1 MHWVERNHL
10 WILAVVVLASGLCF
24 PHQADAGPYAALVAE
39 VETER
44 PLFERNADELRHP
57 ASLTKMMTLY
67 LVFEALANER
77 ISRDTVFRAS
87 RFAVLRPPSRLGLNA
102 GDAITVEQGI
112 LALVTRSANDAAAV
126 IAEGMAGSESAFAQ
140 LMTEKAHQLGMERTV
155 YRNASGLPDPNQVT
169 TAWDMFRLGKSLYK
183 HFPQYYPYFSTTQ
196 FYFDGR
202 SFHNHNHL
210 LKNYP
215 VADGIKTGFVNAS
228 GFNLVASARR
238 GGHRLIGVVFGG
250 TSAAA
255 RDAHMRDILDDG
267 FAQLEGLEHKVHTAS
282 FDQPEPPTLLSR
294 PKLPQ
299 RSAERR
305 AGSEGVKLAS
315 KNSKDSPFSDEG
327 DGLERAGANR
337 GKQAWQVRV
346 GTFPREKAAEQ
357 RLTQALKAAPH
368 PLRHARATV
377 SARTRSGKKLYLAV
391 FNGMT
396 KEDAVAACKALKRKR
411 MECASGRSS
420 S

>member
-1 MHWVERNHL
+1 MHWIEHNHL
-10 WILAVVVLASGLCF
+10 LVLAVLVLAGSF
-24 PHQADAGPYAALVAE
+24 FFAHRVQAGPYAALVVE
-39 VETER
+39 VESER
-44 PLFERNADELRHP
+44 PLFERNADELRYP

-67 LVFEALANER
+67 LVFEALAKGR
-77 ISRDTVFRAS
+77 ITSDTVFRAS
-87 RFAVLRPPSRLGLNA
+87 RFAVLRPPSRLGLKA

-140 LMTEKAHQLGMERTV
+140 LMTEKARELGMSRTV

-169 TAWDMFRLGKSLYK
+169 TAWDQFRLGKSLYK
-183 HFPQYYPYFSTTQ
+183 DFPQYYSYFSTTQ
-196 FYFDGR
+196 FQFEGR

-215 VADGIKTGFVNAS
+215 GTDGIKTGFVNAS

-250 TSAAA
+250 TSASA
-255 RDAHMRDILDDG
+255 RDAHMRDILDYG
-267 FAQLEGLEHKVHTAS
+267 FAQLDGLEYEVRTAS
-282 FDQPEPPTLLSR
+282 FDQPEPPALLSR
-294 PKLPQ
+294 PQLPE
-299 RSAERR
+299 RSVQKP
-305 AGSEGVKLAS
+305 SSKKNKLAGD
-315 KNSKDSPFSDEG
+315 NSRSG
-327 DGLERAGANR
+327 DQGDNREKTAADR
-337 GKQAWQVRV
+337 GKRAWQVRL
-346 GTFPREKAAEQ
+346 GSFTAEKSAEQ
-357 RLTQALKAAPH
+357 RLAQALKTAPY

-377 SARTRSGKKLYLAV
+377 AARTRGGKRLYLAV

-396 KEDAVAACKALKRKR
+396 KDDAVAACKALKRKR
-411 MECASGRSS
+411 IECISARSS

>member
-10 WILAVVVLASGLCF
+10 LILAVLVLASGFCF
-24 PHQADAGPYAALVAE
+24 PQRAGAGPYAALVVE

-67 LVFEALANER
+67 LVFEALANGR
-77 ISRDTVFRAS
+77 LSRDTVFRAS

-140 LMTEKAHQLGMERTV
+140 LMTEKARQLGMGRTV

-183 HFPQYYPYFSTTQ
+183 HFPQYYSYFSTTQ
-196 FYFDGR
+196 FYFEGR

-210 LKNYP
+210 LKSYP
-215 VADGIKTGFVNAS
+215 GTDGIKTGFVNAS

-267 FAQLEGLEHKVHTAS
+267 FAQLEGVEHKVHTAS
-282 FDQPEPPTLLSR
+282 FDQPEPPALLAR
-294 PKLPQ
+294 PKLSQ
-299 RSAERR
+299 RPAERR
-305 AGSEGVKLAS
+305 PRKENVKVTG
-315 KNSKDSPFSDEG
+315 KGNSFSDEG
-327 DGLERAGANR
+327 DGQEKAGANR
-337 GKQAWQVRV
+337 GKPIWQVRV
-346 GTFPREKAAEQ
+346 GTFPREKVAEQ
-357 RLTQALKAAPH
+357 RLTQALKVAPH

-377 SARTRSGKKLYLAV
+377 TARTQGGKKLYLAV

-396 KEDAVAACKALKRKR
+396 KEDAAAACKALKRKR
-411 MECASGRSS
+411 MECASARS
-420 S
+420 

>member
-1 MHWVERNHL
+1 LHWVERNHL
-10 WILAVVVLASGLCF
+10 LILAVLVLASGFCF
-24 PHQADAGPYAALVAE
+24 PQRAGAGPYAALVVE

-67 LVFEALANER
+67 LVFEALANGR
-77 ISRDTVFRAS
+77 LSRDTVFRAS

-140 LMTEKAHQLGMERTV
+140 LMTEKARQLGMGRTV

-183 HFPQYYPYFSTTQ
+183 HFPQYYSYFSTTQ
-196 FYFDGR
+196 FYFEGR

-210 LKNYP
+210 LKSYP
-215 VADGIKTGFVNAS
+215 GTDGIKTGFVNAS

-267 FAQLEGLEHKVHTAS
+267 FAQLEGVEHKVHTAS
-282 FDQPEPPTLLSR
+282 FDQPEPPALLAR
-294 PKLPQ
+294 PKLSQ
-299 RSAERR
+299 RPAERR
-305 AGSEGVKLAS
+305 PRKENVKVTG
-315 KNSKDSPFSDEG
+315 KGNSFSDEG
-327 DGLERAGANR
+327 DGQEKAGANR
-337 GKQAWQVRV
+337 GKPIWQVRV

-357 RLTQALKAAPH
+357 RLTQALKVAPH

-377 SARTRSGKKLYLAV
+377 TARTQGGKKLYLAV

-396 KEDAVAACKALKRKR
+396 KEDAAAACKALKRKR
-411 MECASGRSS
+411 MECASARS
-420 S
+420 

>member
-10 WILAVVVLASGLCF
+10 LILAVLVLASGFCF
-24 PHQADAGPYAALVAE
+24 PQRAGAGPYAALVVE

-67 LVFEALANER
+67 LVFEALANGR
-77 ISRDTVFRAS
+77 LSRDTVFRAS

-140 LMTEKAHQLGMERTV
+140 LMTEKARQLGMGRTV

-183 HFPQYYPYFSTTQ
+183 HFPQYYSYFSTTQ
-196 FYFDGR
+196 FYFEGR

-210 LKNYP
+210 LKSYP
-215 VADGIKTGFVNAS
+215 GTDGIKTGFVNAS

-267 FAQLEGLEHKVHTAS
+267 FAQLEGVEHKVHTAS
-282 FDQPEPPTLLSR
+282 FDQPEPPALLAR
-294 PKLPQ
+294 PKLSQ
-299 RSAERR
+299 RPAERR
-305 AGSEGVKLAS
+305 PRKENVKVTG
-315 KNSKDSPFSDEG
+315 KGNSFSDEG
-327 DGLERAGANR
+327 DGQEKAGANR
-337 GKQAWQVRV
+337 GKPIWQVRV

-357 RLTQALKAAPH
+357 RLTQALKVAPH

-377 SARTRSGKKLYLAV
+377 TARTQGGKKLYLAV

-396 KEDAVAACKALKRKR
+396 KEDAAAACKALKRKR
-411 MECASGRSS
+411 MECASARS
-420 S
+420 

>member
-1 MHWVERNHL
+1 MRLAEYNHL
-10 WILAVVVLASGLCF
+10 LVLTVLVSAAVLFFSHRA
-24 PHQADAGPYAALVAE
+24 AAGPYAALVAE
-39 VETER
+39 IETER
-44 PLFERNADELRHP
+44 PLFERNTDELRHP

-67 LVFEALANER
+67 LVFEALAGGR
-77 ISRDTVFRAS
+77 ISTDTVFRAS
-87 RFAVLRPPSRLGLNA
+87 RFAVLRPPSKLGLNA
-102 GDAITVEQGI
+102 GDGITVEQGI

-140 LMTEKAHQLGMERTV
+140 LMTEKARQLGMSRTV

-210 LKNYP
+210 LKSYP
-215 VADGIKTGFVNAS
+215 GADGIKTGFVNAS
-228 GFNLVASARR
+228 GFNLVASAKR

-267 FAQLEGLEHKVHTAS
+267 FAQMQGLEPKIHTAT
-282 FDQPEPPTLLSR
+282 FDQPELPTLLAR
-294 PKLPQ
+294 PRLSEH
-299 RSAERR
+299 SAERR
-305 AGSEGVKLAS
+305 AGRESVKSANRS
-315 KNSKDSPFSDEG
+315 SRSPEQG
-327 DGLERAGANR
+327 DGQEKTAANR
-337 GKQAWQVRV
+337 GKEAWQVRV
-346 GTFPREKAAEQ
+346 GSFSSGKAAEQ
-357 RLTQALKAAPH
+357 RLAQALKFAPH

-377 SARTRSGKKLYLAV
+377 TARTQGGKKRYLAV

-396 KEDAVAACKALKRKR
+396 QKDAAAACQALKRKR

-420 S
+420 K

>member
-1 MHWVERNHL
+1 
-10 WILAVVVLASGLCF
+10 LASGFCF
-24 PHQADAGPYAALVAE
+24 PQRAGAGPYAALVVE

-67 LVFEALANER
+67 LVFEALANGR
-77 ISRDTVFRAS
+77 LSRDTVFRAS

-140 LMTEKAHQLGMERTV
+140 LMTEKARQLGMGRTV

-183 HFPQYYPYFSTTQ
+183 HFPQYYSYFSTTQ
-196 FYFDGR
+196 FYFEGR

-210 LKNYP
+210 LKSYP
-215 VADGIKTGFVNAS
+215 GTDGIKTGFVNAS

-267 FAQLEGLEHKVHTAS
+267 FAQLEGVEHKVHTAS
-282 FDQPEPPTLLSR
+282 FDQPEPPALLAR
-294 PKLPQ
+294 PKLSQ
-299 RSAERR
+299 RPAERR
-305 AGSEGVKLAS
+305 PRKENVKVTG
-315 KNSKDSPFSDEG
+315 KGNSFSDEG
-327 DGLERAGANR
+327 DGQEKAGANR
-337 GKQAWQVRV
+337 GKPIWQVRV

-357 RLTQALKAAPH
+357 RLTQALKVAPH

-377 SARTRSGKKLYLAV
+377 TARTQGGKKLYLAV

-396 KEDAVAACKALKRKR
+396 KEDAAAACKALKRKR
-411 MECASGRSS
+411 MECASARS
-420 S
+420 

>member
-1 MHWVERNHL
+1 MHWIEHNHL
-10 WILAVVVLASGLCF
+10 LILALFVLASGFCF
-24 PHQADAGPYAALVAE
+24 PHRAEAARYAALVAE
-39 VETER
+39 VESER

-67 LVFEALANER
+67 LVFEALANGR

-126 IAEGMAGSESAFAQ
+126 IAEGMAGSESAFAE
-140 LMTEKAHQLGMERTV
+140 LMTEKAHQLGMGRTV

-183 HFPQYYPYFSTTQ
+183 HFPQYYSYFSTTQ

-210 LKNYP
+210 LKSYP
-215 VADGIKTGFVNAS
+215 GADGIKTGFINAS
-228 GFNLVASARR
+228 GFNLVASAQR

-267 FAQLEGLEHKVHTAS
+267 FAQLEGLEPKVHTAS

-294 PKLPQ
+294 PKLSQ
-299 RSAERR
+299 RSVEKRTGR
-305 AGSEGVKLAS
+305 ESIKLANRGS
-315 KNSKDSPFSDEG
+315 RSADEG
-327 DGLERAGANR
+327 DGQEKAGANR
-337 GKQAWQVRV
+337 GKQVWQVRV

-357 RLTQALKAAPH
+357 RLTQVLKVAPH

-377 SARTRSGKKLYLAV
+377 TARTHGGKKLYQAV

-396 KEDAVAACKALKRKR
+396 KEDAVAACKALKRKH

-420 S
+420 R

>member
-1 MHWVERNHL
+1 MHWVEHNHL
-10 WILAVVVLASGLCF
+10 LVLAILVLASGF
-24 PHQADAGPYAALVAE
+24 FFTQRAEAGPYAALVAE

-44 PLFERNADELRHP
+44 SLFDRNADELRHP

-67 LVFEALANER
+67 LVFEALASGR
-77 ISRDTVFRAS
+77 ISPDTVLRAS

-102 GDAITVEQGI
+102 GDGITVEQGI

-140 LMTEKAHQLGMERTV
+140 LMTEKAHQLGMSRTV

-210 LKNYP
+210 LKSYP
-215 VADGIKTGFVNAS
+215 GADGIKTGFVNAS

-238 GGHRLIGVVFGG
+238 SGHRLIGVVFGG

-267 FAQLEGLEHKVHTAS
+267 FAQLDGLEPKVHTAS

-299 RSAERR
+299 PSAERR
-305 AGSEGVKLAS
+305 TGRKDVKLA
-315 KNSKDSPFSDEG
+315 NSGSRPRDEG
-327 DGLERAGANR
+327 DGQEKAGANR
-337 GKQAWQVRV
+337 GKQIWQVRV
-346 GTFPREKAAEQ
+346 GSFPREKAAEQ
-357 RLTQALKAAPH
+357 RLSQALKVAPH
-368 PLRHARATV
+368 PFRHARATIT
-377 SARTRSGKKLYLAV
+377 ARTRSGKKVYLAV

-396 KEDAVAACKALKRKR
+396 KEDAAAACQALKRKR

>member
-1 MHWVERNHL
+1 LHWVERNHL
-10 WILAVVVLASGLCF
+10 LILAVLVLASGFCF
-24 PHQADAGPYAALVAE
+24 PQRAGAGPYAALVVE

-67 LVFEALANER
+67 LVFEALANGR
-77 ISRDTVFRAS
+77 LSRDTVFRAS

-140 LMTEKAHQLGMERTV
+140 LMTEKARQLGMGRTV

-183 HFPQYYPYFSTTQ
+183 HFPQYYSYFSTTQ
-196 FYFDGR
+196 FYFEGR

-210 LKNYP
+210 LKSYP
-215 VADGIKTGFVNAS
+215 GTDGIKTGFVNAS

-267 FAQLEGLEHKVHTAS
+267 FAQLEGVEHKVHTAS
-282 FDQPEPPTLLSR
+282 FDQPEPPALLAR
-294 PKLPQ
+294 PKLSQ
-299 RSAERR
+299 RPAERR
-305 AGSEGVKLAS
+305 PRKENVKVTG
-315 KNSKDSPFSDEG
+315 KGNSFSDEG
-327 DGLERAGANR
+327 DGQEKAGANR
-337 GKQAWQVRV
+337 GKPIWQVRV
-346 GTFPREKAAEQ
+346 GTFPREKVAEQ
-357 RLTQALKAAPH
+357 RLTQALKVAPH

-377 SARTRSGKKLYLAV
+377 TARTQGGKKLYLAV

-396 KEDAVAACKALKRKR
+396 KEDAAAACKALKRKR
-411 MECASGRSS
+411 MECASARS
-420 S
+420 